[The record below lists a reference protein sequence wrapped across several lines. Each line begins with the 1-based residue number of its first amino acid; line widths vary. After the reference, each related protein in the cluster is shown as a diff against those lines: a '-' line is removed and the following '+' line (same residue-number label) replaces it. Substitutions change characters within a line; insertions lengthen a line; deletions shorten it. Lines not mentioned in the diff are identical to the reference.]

1 MTSHDQRVLT
11 LPELAKDCLGPLL
24 NGEVLAIRVP
34 GFTDPAQAHGMAR
47 RLAAHPSLSAYRN
60 TPELVRV
67 GESHYETHDEDGSTN
82 DRALTEYLRKA
93 DPLMGE
99 IRACCA
105 PSASPLDVLWQDLDN
120 YYGLER
126 ARIDGRPMF
135 AGICRVF
142 PEGSELLP
150 HNDRL
155 SRDAPG
161 LPLGDELDAQLAANV
176 YLQVPERGGEL
187 QLWDLRPDEAQL
199 AAWRAPDSEYG
210 TDRALVPPPAC
221 TLPVAAGDL
230 VLMDATKLHAVS
242 RQERGVRI
250 GLSCFLGVR
259 RGRPLVC
266 WS

>member
-1 MTSHDQRVLT
+1 MTGDHRMLT
-11 LPELAKDCLGPLL
+11 LAGLAKGCLEPLVA
-24 NGEVLAIRVP
+24 GDVLAIRVS
-34 GFTDPAQAHGMAR
+34 GFTDPAEAHGMAH

-67 GESHYETHDEDGSTN
+67 GESHYETHDVDGSTN
-82 DRALTEYLRKA
+82 GRALAEYLRNA
-93 DPLMGE
+93 DPLMEE

-105 PSASPLDVLWQDLDN
+105 PSPSPLDVLWRDLDAF
-120 YYGLER
+120 YGLER
-126 ARIDGRPMF
+126 ARIDDRPMF
-135 AGICRVF
+135 AGVCRVF

-161 LPLGDELDAQLAANV
+161 LPLGRELDAQLAANI

-199 AAWRAPDSEYG
+199 AAWSASDSEYG
-210 TDRALVPPPAC
+210 TDRALVPPPSC
-221 TLPVAAGDL
+221 VLPVTAGDL
-230 VLMDATKLHAVS
+230 VLIDATKLHAVS
-242 RQERGVRI
+242 RQEQGARI

-259 RGRPLVC
+259 HGRPLVC

>member
-1 MTSHDQRVLT
+1 MTGDPRVLT
-11 LPELAKDCLGPLL
+11 LTELVTGCLDPLL
-24 NGEVLAIRVP
+24 DGNVLAIRIP
-34 GFTDPAQAHGMAR
+34 GFTDPAQALDIAR

-67 GESHYETHDEDGSTN
+67 GESHYETHDVDGST
-82 DRALTEYLRKA
+82 DRRALAKYLRNA
-93 DPLMGE
+93 DPLMAQ

-105 PSASPLDVLWQDLDN
+105 PSPSPLDVLWRDLDAS
-120 YYGLER
+120 YGLER

-142 PEGSELLP
+142 PEGTELLP

-161 LPLGDELDAQLAANV
+161 LPLGLELDAQLAANI
-176 YLQVPERGGEL
+176 YLQVPEQGGEL
-187 QLWDLRPDEAQL
+187 QLWDLRPDEEQL
-199 AAWRAPDSEYG
+199 AAWSAPGSEYG
-210 TDRALVPPPAC
+210 ADRALAPQPSCVLSV
-221 TLPVAAGDL
+221 TAGDL
-230 VLMDATKLHAVS
+230 MLIDSTKLHAVS
-242 RQERGVRI
+242 RQKRGARI

-259 RGRPLVC
+259 HGHPLVC